1 MIENEIKRM
10 QDLIDKL
17 NSEIFKNPQNYTRPP
32 SEYLE
37 IYNTFTEKLHT
48 LQLKK
53 QQLID
58 QANRRSR
65 NLTDNDDYTNNS
77 PSNDIEMN
85 EQSNYGKSSFFK
97 LSTQANF

>member
-58 QANRRSR
+58 EANRRSR
-65 NLTDNDDYTNNS
+65 NLTDNDDN
-77 PSNDIEMN
+77 NDIDMN
-85 EQSNYGKSSFFK
+85 EQTNNYGNVCF
-97 LSTQANF
+97 LDIVL